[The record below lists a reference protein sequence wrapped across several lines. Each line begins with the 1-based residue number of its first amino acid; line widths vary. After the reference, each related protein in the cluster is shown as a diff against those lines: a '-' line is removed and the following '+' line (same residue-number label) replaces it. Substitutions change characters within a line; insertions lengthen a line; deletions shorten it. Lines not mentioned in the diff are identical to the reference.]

1 MHRFHFS
8 GKEEFDSKEGIL
20 NELMDSYG
28 DMVKK
33 LAFTYVKDINL
44 AEDIAQD
51 VFISCYN
58 NLHQFK
64 ENSSYKTW
72 IYRIAINRSKDVLK
86 SNAYKRFLPFKKF
99 SITSREKSPELKVID
114 KSTQKT
120 VTKSLM
126 NLPSKYREILYL
138 FYYEELK
145 LREISEI
152 TNLKEA
158 TVKTR
163 LSRGK
168 QLLKKEL
175 ERRRFEYE

>member
-8 GKEEFDSKEGIL
+8 GEEESASKEEIL
-20 NELMDSYG
+20 TKLMDSYG

-58 NLHQFK
+58 NLHLFR

-72 IYRIAINRSKDVLK
+72 IYRIAINRSKDVVK
-86 SNAYKRFLPFKKF
+86 SNAYKRILPFKKLAV
-99 SITSREKSPELKVID
+99 TSREKTPELKLID
-114 KSTQKT
+114 KSTNNT

-126 NLPSKYREILYL
+126 NLPSKYREILFF

-145 LREISEI
+145 LREICEI
-152 TNLKEA
+152 TSLKEA

-163 LSRGK
+163 LNRGK

>member
-8 GKEEFDSKEGIL
+8 GEEESASKEEIL
-20 NELMDSYG
+20 IKLMDSYG

-44 AEDIAQD
+44 AEDITQD

-58 NLHQFK
+58 NLHLFR

-72 IYRIAINRSKDVLK
+72 IYRIAINRSKDVVK
-86 SNAYKRFLPFKKF
+86 SNAYKRILPFKKF
-99 SITSREKSPELKVID
+99 TVTSREKTPDLKLID
-114 KSTQKT
+114 KNTHTT
-120 VTKSLM
+120 VTESLL
-126 NLPSKYREILYL
+126 NLPSKYREILYF

-152 TNLKEA
+152 TSLKEA

-163 LSRGK
+163 LSRGR

>member
-1 MHRFHFS
+1 MHGFHFS
-8 GKEEFDSKEGIL
+8 GKEEPASKEELL

-58 NLHQFK
+58 NLHEFK
-64 ENSSYKTW
+64 GNSSYKTW
-72 IYRIAINRSKDVLK
+72 IYRVAVNRSKDVLK
-86 SNAYKRFLPFKKF
+86 SNAYKRILPFKKV
-99 SITSREKSPELKVID
+99 ILTSKEKTPELKIID
-114 KSTQKT
+114 KSTQNIL
-120 VTKSLM
+120 TKSLM
-126 NLPSKYREILYL
+126 NLPPKYREILFF

-145 LREISEI
+145 LKEISEI
-152 TNLKEA
+152 TSLKEA